1 MEQPSHHTA
10 NGFRNEDPRAGLAPP
25 WAVVKWLLTRPRV
38 RYRPLRFTPG
48 HYPDF
53 PPPPGDLRVV
63 YIGHATAIVE
73 IGGLRIITDPVF
85 SDVAAPVRGPSYR
98 RIYPPG
104 IPLAGIP
111 PIDVVLVT
119 HNHYDHL
126 DEPTIRQLGN
136 GPQYVVPLGL
146 GGWFRR
152 RGCTKVTELDWWG
165 EARVGDVRITA
176 TPCQHWSR
184 RTPFD
189 TNKSLWCGFA
199 ITSGMLKVLFI
210 GDSGYCGGF
219 KRLGERLGPFHV
231 SILPI
236 GAYDPPS
243 IMRPHH
249 MNPEEASQALEDLG
263 GGIMVPIHYGCF
275 PLTDEDPREP
285 PRRLYAEWVRRG
297 WDLNHLWLLAPGHHR
312 SLEDIMFIPTVRSEG
327 EHGIAPDKVEGGRL
341 SEWTIGICPHLGEM
355 VDLEATGLRSAEDGA
370 LTLDHV
376 RCSAHGDLDEC
387 HGDCVPCVIR
397 PSSRH
402 TESTAC
408 AMTTAAS
415 SPSGKPPFLLIR
427 AGGGTS
433 FGSRGK
439 TPESR
444 AADDSRCL
452 PASPWSV
459 FTVAKPDPCK

>member
-387 HGDCVPCVIR
+387 HGGLCPLRDPAFLKTYGIHGV
-397 PSSRH
+397 RH
-402 TESTAC
+402 DDGSIEPFRETAI
-408 AMTTAAS
+408 
-415 SPSGKPPFLLIR
+415 PPHPRWWRDELRIER
-427 AGGGTS
+427 
-433 FGSRGK
+433 K
-439 TPESR
+439 
-444 AADDSRCL
+444 DS
-452 PASPWSV
+452 
-459 FTVAKPDPCK
+459 